1 MYSRALQAYNSNTY
15 VVRSYSLTTGP
26 CMHVRM
32 AGFKLCTDL
41 LLPGSLFPCLLSLG
55 LLSPCLLSVGLLSQV
70 CSRQVCFAQVCYRHV
85 SRHVSRHDPPPTPDH
100 TPYARQVTPPTPS
113 HAPYATYAPYAR
125 SHPICT
131 NARSRPLITPLTP
144 DHALDPPH
152 APDQAPP
159 SFGYWCSLVCESQI
173 ACLDHASCGPRLLTT
188 KFHGDR
194 SFINNSQTLTHQHLW
209 TLYTL
214 SFKLLHVLP
223 ISIMLFK

>member
-1 MYSRALQAYNSNTY
+1 MFAFSWFALAMFALG
-15 VVRSYSLTTGP
+15 RFAL
-26 CMHVRM
+26 
-32 AGFKLCTDL
+32 AG
-41 LLPGSLFPCLLSLG
+41 LLSLG
-55 LLSPCLLSVGLLSQV
+55 LFCPSLLSP
-70 CSRQVCFAQVCYRHV
+70 RQSPRQSPRPA
-85 SRHVSRHDPPPTPDH
+85 
-100 TPYARQVTPPTPS
+100 PYARSHPLRQVTPQTPS
-113 HAPYATYAPYAR
+113 HAPYATFAPYAR

-194 SFINNSQTLTHQHLW
+194 SFINNSPTLSHQHLW
-209 TLYTL
+209 TFYTL
-214 SFKLLHVLP
+214 SFKQLHVLP
-223 ISIMLFK
+223 ISIMQFK